1 MPVAKKKRLGSTF
14 LQRTL
19 KKLKGTIPRVTAGG
33 WESLNLLTFQSKIS
47 CNNTHAPCKPIF
59 RDEFISTYASG
70 LRGFMMPRVNFTRSD
85 IRLEDL
91 PASVDW
97 REQGVINPVRDQ
109 GMCGSCWAFAAAGAM
124 EAYAK
129 ISDMDRD
136 LLELSPQHLTR

>member
-1 MPVAKKKRLGSTF
+1 MS
-14 LQRTL
+14 
-19 KKLKGTIPRVTAGG
+19 
-33 WESLNLLTFQSKIS
+33 S
-47 CNNTHAPCKPIF
+47 
-59 RDEFISTYASG
+59 YASG
-70 LRGFMMPRVNFTRSD
+70 FRGPMMPRTNLTRAGSD

-129 ISDMDRD
+129 IGDMDRD
-136 LLELSPQHLTR
+136 LLELSTQHLTRLSGRLNEP

>member
-1 MPVAKKKRLGSTF
+1 MNINLF
-14 LQRTL
+14 LR
-19 KKLKGTIPRVTAGG
+19 
-33 WESLNLLTFQSKIS
+33 E
-47 CNNTHAPCKPIF
+47 
-59 RDEFISTYASG
+59 EFVSTYASG
-70 LRGFMMPRVNFTRSD
+70 LRGPMMSRTALTSEDLRPD

-97 REQGVINPVRDQ
+97 RQQGVINPVRDQ

-136 LLELSPQHLTR
+136 LLELSPQHLLRLFKRDFKGDFMSRVSKFSVDFCQCWP